1 MAKRNEFTRTGG
13 VYRCQCCK
21 GITRNIGGD
30 GALVRLCEECF
41 ELAGLDN
48 QHNDEGTQP
57 TTRQLG
63 EIHRMLAVIAE
74 RGGDVKR
81 VKGCNSYLFRP
92 RPAYRWLDGQW
103 VQC

>member
-13 VYRCQCCK
+13 TYRCQCCK
-21 GITRNIGGD
+21 GVTRNTGD
-30 GALVRLCEECF
+30 GSFVRLCEECF

-48 QHNDEGTQP
+48 QHNDDGTQP
-57 TTRQLG
+57 TTRELG
-63 EIHRMLAVIAE
+63 VIHRMLAVIAE

-92 RPAYRWLDGQW
+92 RPTYRWLDGQW